1 MPEEPQLTPHQR
13 RQRALVRL
21 QEGRQSLRQSL
32 EGLDAEDAFLG
43 SRWSVWEVLQHL
55 DAESFVE
62 ALEKI
67 AAGDMEMLPPFTS
80 REDRLRQ
87 DIQHLE
93 ATYDRLQAV
102 VESLTE
108 EQLARPVTPPNPHNS
123 FPGLTMLELV
133 ERSSGHAASHAR
145 QVELT
150 RKYVAEFNARE
161 KAVTVIPLG
170 NAGADSVPMRARELI
185 AFADF
190 TAGEAPALDL
200 VRPWIRGLE
209 AVIRPGDPDSDSD
222 SGNLEEIV
230 SRMAREARAGL
241 WTVICV
247 LGANPETDHP
257 HLMTLAAHHCEKV
270 VVLN

>member
-1 MPEEPQLTPHQR
+1 MAEESQLTPLQR
-13 RQRALVRL
+13 RDRALVRL
-21 QEGRQSLRQSL
+21 EEGRQSLRRSL
-32 EGLDAEDAFLG
+32 EDLDAEDAFLG
-43 SRWSVWEVLQHL
+43 SRWSVWEVLKHL

-87 DIQHLE
+87 DIEHLE
-93 ATYDRLQAV
+93 ATYDRLRNVIAA
-102 VESLTE
+102 LTD
-108 EQLARPVTPPNPHNS
+108 EQLLRPVTPPNPVNS
-123 FPGLTMLELV
+123 FPGLSMLELV
-133 ERSSGHAASHAR
+133 ERSSGHAAAHAR

-161 KAVTVIPLG
+161 KSVTVIALG
-170 NAGADSVPMRARELI
+170 DGDLDSVPLRARELI
-185 AFADF
+185 AFADY
-190 TAGEAPALDL
+190 TAGEAAALDL

-209 AVIRPGDPDSDSD
+209 AEFRA
-222 SGNLEEIV
+222 GNTEEVV

-247 LGANPETDHP
+247 PGSAPDQDHP
-257 HLMTLAAHHCEKV
+257 ALMDLARKHCDKV
-270 VVLN
+270 VVLA

>member
-1 MPEEPQLTPHQR
+1 MAEEPQLTPLQR

-21 QEGRQSLRQSL
+21 EEGRQALRKSL
-32 EGLDAEDAFLG
+32 EDLDAEDAFLG
-43 SRWSVWEVLQHL
+43 SRWSVWEVLKHL

-67 AAGDMEMLPPFTS
+67 AVGEMEMLPPFSS

-87 DIQHLE
+87 DIEHLE
-93 ATYDRLQAV
+93 ATYDRMRNVIAG
-102 VESLTE
+102 LTE
-108 EQLARPVTPPNPHNS
+108 EQLLQPVTPPNPVNS
-123 FPGLTMLELV
+123 FPGLSLLELV

-145 QVELT
+145 QIELT

-161 KAVTVIPLG
+161 KAVTVIALG
-170 NAGADSVPMRARELI
+170 DGALDSVPMQARELI

-190 TAGEAPALDL
+190 TAGDAAALDL

-209 AVIRPGDPDSDSD
+209 APIRSD
-222 SGNLEEIV
+222 NLEEGV

-247 LGANPETDHP
+247 RGDNPEGDHP
-257 HLMTLAAHHCEKV
+257 ELMNLARRHCDKV
-270 VVLN
+270 VVLA

>member
-1 MPEEPQLTPHQR
+1 MAEESQLTPLQR

-21 QEGRQSLRQSL
+21 EEGRKSLRQSL

-43 SRWSVWEVLQHL
+43 SRWSVWEVLKHL

-67 AAGDMEMLPPFTS
+67 ATGEMEMLPPFTS
-80 REDRLRQ
+80 REERLRQ
-87 DIQHLE
+87 DIEHLE
-93 ATYDRLQAV
+93 ATYDRLRDV
-102 VESLTE
+102 IEGLTE
-108 EQLARPVTPPNPHNS
+108 EQLAQPVTPPNPINS

-133 ERSSGHAASHAR
+133 ERSSGHAATHAR

-161 KAVTVIPLG
+161 KAVTVIALG
-170 NAGADSVPMRARELI
+170 SGDMDSVPLRAKELI
-185 AFADF
+185 AFADY
-190 TAGEAPALDL
+190 TAGDAASLDL

-209 AVIRPGDPDSDSD
+209 AVIRPD
-222 SGNLEEIV
+222 NIEEIV
-230 SRMAREARAGL
+230 SRMGREARAGL

-247 LGANPETDHP
+247 PGSDPEKDHP
-257 HLMTLAAHHCEKV
+257 ELMALAKRHCDKV
-270 VVLN
+270 VVLG